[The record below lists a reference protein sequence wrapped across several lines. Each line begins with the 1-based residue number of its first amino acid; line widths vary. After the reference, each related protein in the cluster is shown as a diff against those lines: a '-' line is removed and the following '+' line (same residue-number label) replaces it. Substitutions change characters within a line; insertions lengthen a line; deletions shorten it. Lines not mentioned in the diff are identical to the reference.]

1 VIAADERPE
10 LYGFFHEKL
19 FTSAR
24 EAADVRGRM
33 VEFAARWNYR
43 LAKVFTDK
51 PDETS
56 AGFNALRE
64 AVHRDRA
71 AVVVPTVDHLKPY
84 GDVCALVEELKAPS
98 GQHVMRSEPGD
109 A

>member
-1 VIAADERPE
+1 MTATDERPA

-19 FTSAR
+19 FMSAR

-43 LAKVFTDK
+43 LAKVFIDR
-51 PDETS
+51 PDQAP

-64 AVHRDRA
+64 AVLQDRA

-84 GDVCALVEELKAPS
+84 GDVHALVEELKAPS
-98 GQHVMRSEPGD
+98 GHHVMRSEPED
-109 A
+109 H